1 MPPKKKSAPDAPVA
15 QGDARIFLVHGSD
28 DLSATRK
35 ADELVARL
43 CPPEEQAF
51 GLETFSPESDQ
62 DSADAVCTVLRN
74 VMEALLTAPFL
85 GGNKTVFLRQAPY
98 FDPLSEPGRFASVK
112 AEVERLVNLLK
123 KGLPAGVS
131 FVLLTR
137 KVNKATTFFK
147 TFQSRGEVHAFD
159 EPEKDSEIKADYI
172 PLVKKLV
179 AERQLTM
186 EDGVLGAF
194 LDRAGYNLRQAAN
207 ELDKL
212 DLYLGDRRAVTRED
226 IELMVAP
233 VRAGKFWEF
242 AETFCSGQLDK
253 TLQTMHRL
261 LAQGEEPLALLIML
275 QNRLRDIVV
284 MADCL
289 KRGWLQVSGGDW
301 PRLTWSVPPEGEE
314 LLSPL
319 GKRDPRKGNPY
330 AMGKMAAQA
339 KRLPPSRWFRWLNAA
354 VDAQAAMTGGDNV
367 PPATTLEVFT
377 TRTLGELTAPK

>member
-1 MPPKKKSAPDAPVA
+1 
-15 QGDARIFLVHGSD
+15 
-28 DLSATRK
+28 
-35 ADELVARL
+35 
-43 CPPEEQAF
+43 
-51 GLETFSPESDQ
+51 
-62 DSADAVCTVLRN
+62 
-74 VMEALLTAPFL
+74 MEALLTAPFL

-186 EDGVLGAF
+186 EDGVLAAF

-233 VRAGKFWEF
+233 VRAGKFWNLKPLLRP
-242 AETFCSGQLDK
+242 ARQ
-253 TLQTMHRL
+253 TLQPCTACWRGRGTR
-261 LAQGEEPLALLIML
+261 AARVL
-275 QNRLRDIVV
+275 QRPRDIV
-284 MADCL
+284 ADCL
-289 KRGWLQVSGGDW
+289 KRGWLQVPAAIGRADVER
-301 PRLTWSVPPEGEE
+301 PARRKNCCP
-314 LLSPL
+314 LLANAT
-319 GKRDPRKGNPY
+319 RAGNH
-330 AMGKMAAQA
+330 MGKMAAQA
-339 KRLPPSRWFRWLNAA
+339 QRLPPSRWFRWLNAA